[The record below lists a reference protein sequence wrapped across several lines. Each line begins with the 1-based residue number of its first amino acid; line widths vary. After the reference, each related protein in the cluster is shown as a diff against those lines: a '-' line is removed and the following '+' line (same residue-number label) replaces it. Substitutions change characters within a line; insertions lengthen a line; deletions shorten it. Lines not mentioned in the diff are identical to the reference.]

1 VTDLVAPLPLPTL
14 LRLINGWG
22 TAPRRAAGESD
33 APYPDLGLLA
43 DHLADARGLDH
54 DAAMDAADRLHEV
67 FAAPTGDGRAERL
80 NALVRATGLRSRL
93 VAHDWAI
100 HEEWATSR
108 PERKLLAAGALSL
121 LELLADQPDSSR
133 LGTCDGDDCV
143 DAYVDR
149 SPGGRRRY
157 CSLTCQNRART
168 RHYRARA

>member
-14 LRLINGWG
+14 LTLINRWG
-22 TAPRRAAGESD
+22 TAPRQAAGESGL
-33 APYPDLGLLA
+33 AFPDLGLVVEHLDDPA
-43 DHLADARGLDH
+43 DLD
-54 DAAMDAADRLHEV
+54 DQVAVDAADRLHEV
-67 FAAPTGDGRAERL
+67 FAAPTGELRAERL
-80 NALVRATGLRSRL
+80 NELVSATGLHSRR

-108 PERKLLAAGALSL
+108 PDRVLLAAGALSL
-121 LELLADQPDSSR
+121 LELLADQPDSRR
-133 LGTCDGDDCV
+133 LGTCGGDDCV

-168 RHYRARA
+168 RQYRARA

>member
-1 VTDLVAPLPLPTL
+1 VTVLVAPLPLPIL

-33 APYPDLGLLA
+33 APYPDLELLA
-43 DHLADARGLDH
+43 DHLADAPGLDH
-54 DAAMDAADRLHEV
+54 HGAVDAADRLHEV
-67 FAAPTGDGRAERL
+67 FAAPSGDRRAERL
-80 NALVRATGLRSRL
+80 NALVRTTGLRSRL

-108 PERKLLAAGALSL
+108 PELQLLAAGALSL

-133 LGTCDGDDCV
+133 LGTCSGDDCV

-168 RHYRARA
+168 RHYRARG